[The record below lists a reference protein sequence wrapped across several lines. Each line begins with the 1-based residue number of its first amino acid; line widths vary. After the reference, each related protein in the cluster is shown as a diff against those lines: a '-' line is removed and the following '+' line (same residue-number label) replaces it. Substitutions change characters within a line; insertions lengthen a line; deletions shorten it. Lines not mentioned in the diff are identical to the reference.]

1 MTDLTTTQDAPIAT
15 MGPAQLIA
23 LAIKSGA
30 DVDRLGKLMDLQER
44 HDATQARKAYLEAI
58 ADFQAT
64 CPPIPRNKKVYNKAA
79 AGVEPTVRY
88 SYASLD
94 QILSTVREPLRACGL
109 AVRWSQ
115 TETSESITVT
125 CHLTHMLGHE
135 ERSPMDIPHVSGHGT
150 NFAQDRGSANSYGRR
165 YTLINALGIQA
176 EDDDDGQAAA
186 PQHTTV
192 LLKHNDA
199 LRDNL
204 PLILCCKE
212 NLQQG
217 GDISAAAEAYAELE
231 PGEVAALWVAPS
243 KGGIW
248 TTDERRR
255 IKSDEEFQAMVHQR
269 REDSDWYTRQG
280 NVSAT

>member
-1 MTDLTTTQDAPIAT
+1 MSDHPITTTQDAPIAT

-23 LAIKSGA
+23 LAIQSDA
-30 DVDRLGKLMDLQER
+30 DVDKLGKLMDLQER
-44 HDATQARKAYLEAI
+44 HEAVQARKAHLEALSR
-58 ADFQAT
+58 FQSI
-64 CPPIPRNKKVYNKAA
+64 CPPIPRNKKVLNND
-79 AGVEPTVRY
+79 GSVRY
-88 SYASLD
+88 SYATLD
-94 QILSTVREPLRACGL
+94 QILSTVREPLRECGL
-109 AVRWSQ
+109 AVHWSQ
-115 TETSESITVT
+115 TESAESITVT
-125 CHLTHMLGHE
+125 CHLTHMLGHIE
-135 ERSPMDIPHVSGHGT
+135 TSSMDIPHVSGHGT

-165 YTLINALGIQA
+165 YTLVNALGLQA

-204 PLILCCKE
+204 PLVLCVKQ
-212 NLQQG
+212 NLQER
-217 GDISAAAEAYAELE
+217 GDVSAAAEAYAELE

-280 NVSAT
+280 KVSGN